1 MWLVYSMLPTLVFW
15 KIFVGHLSALR
26 MGFSDE
32 AINWL
37 ATVVTPGAQHP
48 WTFHIM
54 NFALIGLML
63 VLLLVVV
70 LGAANIHHYI
80 LLGMSAILFALI
92 HWFLHEL
99 ELSKREEAA
108 KEKLAKEKETKK
120 GK

>member
-1 MWLVYSMLPTLVFW
+1 
-15 KIFVGHLSALR
+15 